1 MKKNLIIP
9 ALAVMAAVSFSCSKE
24 NIEGGGSASAAD
36 GSFAPKSVIKASL
49 SDTRTTLS
57 DHSILWKEGD
67 MISLFADDGTPVEY
81 VLSAGAGTASAE
93 FTANETPETEMSAY
107 AIYPATGAS
116 MVGDIAYINVNE
128 QQNYVEDGFATYY
141 PMAAITAD
149 GESYT
154 FENLATVLSL
164 PLTGD
169 AAVKSI
175 TLETVGGEGLAGA
188 ASVDFSGAVPV
199 LKASAEGASGSV
211 TLTCAEPVQ
220 LSADN
225 ETVFNFVLI
234 PGEYEGLKITVA
246 TEKGTEIEK
255 TTSALTLK
263 AGSFKYFDSPIGIT
277 DWQIVGTFTNNWNTP
292 ILMEISNGVYCAK
305 NVNIPAG
312 GAFKLRYGNDWNDK
326 NFGLGY
332 NNNPTTIATES
343 GVEIYSGQ
351 ANLVIEK
358 EGVYDIYFFYQ
369 GTSDADD
376 DNYIFVMT
384 AGTVPQIAVT
394 GTLTTANA
402 WSDIPMVIEN
412 GMFVAKDVVF
422 EDTDDDPMRFKIRT
436 PETWSGQYNLGFP
449 NKPGNI
455 AFNTALNVVNNGNDM
470 YVTEV
475 GTYDIWFDL
484 CNMQVWVMNN
494 GQKPF

>member
-57 DHSILWKEGD
+57 DHSILWEKGD
-67 MISLFADDGTPVEY
+67 MISLFAVDGTPVEY
-81 VLSAGAGTASAE
+81 VLSAGAGTASAK
-93 FTANETPETEMSAY
+93 FTANETPETEMSAF

-116 MVGDIAYINVNE
+116 MVDDIAYINVNE

-164 PLTGD
+164 PLAGD

-199 LKASAEGASGSV
+199 LKASAEGASSSV
-211 TLTCAEPVQ
+211 VLTCAEPVQ

-246 TEKGTEIEK
+246 TENGGTIKYTPAFTLKPGTIK
-255 TTSALTLK
+255 TFGGAMNVTSAANGWNLI
-263 AGSFKYFDSPIGIT
+263 GSFTAGWGSWIDLSESHGVAYSKNIVFPEGNEFKVRNAEGAWFGQNDAAKVYLNKRTEMFVNQANMKVAAGKYD
-277 DWQIVGTFTNNWNTP
+277 
-292 ILMEISNGVYCAK
+292 VYCDVAWNSIFIMSAGTSPFSVIGPKGDWNNDIQMALEDGYFVAK
-305 NVNIPAG
+305 GIEFDAG
-312 GAFKLRYGNDWNDK
+312 NAFKIRTTGTWDDYNIGFDAEKDITGTDQAQSVQKLDGK
-326 NFGLGY
+326 NMGV
-332 NNNPTTIATES
+332 PTA
-343 GVEIYSGQ
+343 G
-351 ANLVIEK
+351 K
-358 EGVYDIYFFYQ
+358 YDIYF
-369 GTSDADD
+369 D
-376 DNYIFVMT
+376 
-384 AGTVPQIAVT
+384 
-394 GTLTTANA
+394 
-402 WSDIPMVIEN
+402 
-412 GMFVAKDVVF
+412 
-422 EDTDDDPMRFKIRT
+422 
-436 PETWSGQYNLGFP
+436 LGAT
-449 NKPGNI
+449 N
-455 AFNTALNVVNNGNDM
+455 
-470 YVTEV
+470 
-475 GTYDIWFDL
+475 
-484 CNMQVWVMNN
+484 VWVMTE